1 MAATLFQKNKR
12 IYLEEESRLND
23 TLCDKTF
30 QSAFQSWLDT
40 TLSELDRL
48 YEGCEQQLRELQQSV
63 SVEEGDYWNSKTLMQ
78 HCNLHIGEKRLIRK
92 GMNVETHPG
101 WPDMVRLVSVLNNL
115 KSKGF
120 ISPQQAKFIGQV
132 EHELRNIV
140 FEPRDL
146 AYITNALE
154 TKLRDDS
161 TTRSV
166 FNELT
171 KYQNSIDELSPALD
185 SCEQRLE
192 AAIADGEMLV
202 AEETAME
209 QLDKHEHMLRLI
221 TDQYPIIHEYYT
233 ETEERKRTRRW
244 AIFRMANKDITTVVE
259 GKHRQVEACK
269 EDLVRI
275 KEQVENYSADDSF
288 QRQRYKTD
296 CDESTS
302 FLAQNKE
309 KQQAVWNHIFD
320 IFKELQSCQDELVDL
335 ADQRKKEIE
344 RRLKLEEREAGRR
357 SGHEAFIRVA
367 ASHTQLLEDTI
378 DNAAAARDL
387 ASALNDFV
395 LDGCDN
401 VTSKFDRQ
409 QSALGE
415 MLRLV
420 QNHHF
425 RRFTDFY
432 LSAGRMLYRKEQKMK
447 RINDSI
453 VTAEA
458 NMLMASESLDP
469 IAKKFFDEKTEHGQ
483 QKSNVAGEIV
493 RLHRRITDA
502 NNAIAPTLRS
512 FDFHGIAYIHPD
524 QILEKVVSDRMERI
538 LDYRELANSDIPKND
553 TVMREEMAAL
563 AERIEEL
570 SSATESRKMQRSLA
584 PNSTAGAG
592 SRMALNPKPP
602 LADGTVGNYQR
613 FKSLLSDSKSIAV
626 AGRPEGAVEVSQ
638 HAPRRASETAAPIED
653 GARLEG
659 TALRALFKYK
669 ARQPDELSF
678 EKGDII
684 ICVSDAAE
692 SGWYKGMCNQRAGLF
707 PVNYVTRADV

>member
-12 IYLEEESRLND
+12 SYLDEEGKLHA
-23 TLCDKTF
+23 TLCDKSF
-30 QSAFQSWLDT
+30 QSSFQTWLDA
-40 TLSELDRL
+40 TLAELDRL
-48 YEGCEQQLRELQQSV
+48 YEGCEQQLGELQQSV
-63 SVEEGDYWNSKTLMQ
+63 TVEEGDYWNSRTLMQ
-78 HCNLHIGEKRLIRK
+78 HCNLHIGEKRLIHK
-92 GMNVETHPG
+92 GMDLQTHPS
-101 WPDMVRLVSVLNNL
+101 WPDMVRLVSVLSNL

-132 EHELRNIV
+132 EQELRNVV

-146 AYITNALE
+146 NYITSALE
-154 TKLRDDS
+154 TKLRDDT
-161 TTRSV
+161 TTRNV

-192 AAIADGEMLV
+192 SAISEGEMLI

-209 QLDKHEHMLRLI
+209 QLDKHEHMLKLI

-233 ETEERKRTRRW
+233 ETEDRKRTRRW

-259 GKHRQVEACK
+259 GKHRQIEACK
-269 EDLVRI
+269 EDLMRI
-275 KEQVENYSADDSF
+275 KEQVENYSGDDGF
-288 QRQRYKTD
+288 QRKRYVTD
-296 CDESTS
+296 CQESDS

-309 KQQAVWNHIFD
+309 KQQAVWNRIFD
-320 IFKELQSCQDELVDL
+320 IFQELQSCQDELVDL
-335 ADQRKKEIE
+335 ANNRKTEID

-367 ASHTQLLEDTI
+367 SAHTQLLEDTI
-378 DNAAAARDL
+378 DNATAARDL

-395 LDGCDN
+395 LDGCEN

-458 NMLMASESLDP
+458 NLLVASESLDP
-469 IAKKFFDEKTEHGQ
+469 IAKKYFDEKREWEQH
-483 QKSNVAGEIV
+483 KSEVAGEIV
-493 RLHRRITDA
+493 KLHRRITEA

-512 FDFHGIAYIHPD
+512 FDFHGINYMHPED
-524 QILEKVVSDRMERI
+524 ILDKVVTDRMERI
-538 LDYRELANSDIPKND
+538 LDYREIANPDVMKND
-553 TVMREEMAAL
+553 IIMK
-563 AERIEEL
+563 EEL
-570 SSATESRKMQRSLA
+570 EALKERSAETRTIQESRRSQKLLMA
-584 PNSTAGAG
+584 SAGAD
-592 SRMALNPKPP
+592 SVAALNPKPP
-602 LADGTVGNYQR
+602 SQADGSTAQNYSR
-613 FKSLLSDSKSIAV
+613 FKSLIGPKTST
-626 AGRPEGAVEVSQ
+626 SQ
-638 HAPRRASETAAPIED
+638 NAPPLAIVTSETKPDVPD
-653 GARLEG
+653 GQPLQSGSRLEG
-659 TALRALFKYK
+659 TSLRALFKYK

-692 SGWYKGMCNQRAGLF
+692 AGWYKGMCNQRSGLF
-707 PVNYVTRADV
+707 PVNYVTKAD